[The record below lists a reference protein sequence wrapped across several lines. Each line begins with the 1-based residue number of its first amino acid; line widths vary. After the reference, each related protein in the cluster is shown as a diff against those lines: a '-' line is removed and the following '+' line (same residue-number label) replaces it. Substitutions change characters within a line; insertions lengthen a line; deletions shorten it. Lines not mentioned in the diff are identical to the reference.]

1 MMKVLNWM
9 MIGMTANDANYK
21 QGSADCALEE
31 HVGPASSSSSR
42 ALTGFNFFYLW
53 GIACMIE
60 RDFVHFLSL
69 GDCLHVWERFFQFF
83 I

>member
-42 ALTGFNFFYLW
+42 ALTGFNFLYLW
-53 GIACMIE
+53 GIVCMIG
-60 RDFVHFLSL
+60 RDFVHFFYLW
-69 GDCLHVWERFFQFF
+69 GMVGMVGRGFFF
-83 I
+83 